1 MAYKKTNEAW
11 FGDSFNRD
19 IMNCTAYVSGADVGS
34 VKASTAIGYCD
45 KGTATFT
52 IADCATNENVLS
64 SIAHDGI
71 TYALADKAARSDVE
85 TMQERLQEL
94 ANQIEEL
101 KITRKESILR
111 NQLKTL
117 SYKREVE

>member
-19 IMNCTAYVSGADVGS
+19 ITNCTAYVSGADLGTAKGS
-34 VKASTAIGYCD
+34 TVMGYCD

-52 IADCATNENVLS
+52 IADNATNENVLS
-64 SIAHDGI
+64 SIAHKGVS
-71 TYALADKAARSDVE
+71 YAIADKAVRSDVE
-85 TMQERLQEL
+85 SMQEKLQEL
-94 ANQIEEL
+94 AKQIEEL